1 MRLGNK
7 ALEARWN
14 AETSKWTVKFQNVS
28 TGNEFED
35 TADVLTTGI
44 GVLNDW
50 KWPSIPG
57 LHDFQGKLLHS
68 AAWDPSFDPK
78 VCTFQT
84 PLLIYSLF
92 SSAEH

>member
-14 AETSKWTVKFQNVS
+14 AETSRWTVKFQNVR
-28 TGNEFED
+28 TGEVFED
-35 TADVLTTGI
+35 TADILTTGI

-57 LHDFQGKLLHS
+57 LHDFRGKLLHS
-68 AAWDPSFDPK
+68 ASWDETFDPK
-78 VCTFQT
+78 VNLG
-84 PLLIYSLF
+84 LLIP
-92 SSAEH
+92 